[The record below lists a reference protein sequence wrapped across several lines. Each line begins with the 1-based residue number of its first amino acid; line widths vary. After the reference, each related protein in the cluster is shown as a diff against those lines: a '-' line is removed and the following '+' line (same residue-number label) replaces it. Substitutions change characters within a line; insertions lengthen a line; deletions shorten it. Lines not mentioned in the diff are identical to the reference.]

1 MANRVQIGSIWMD
14 GILKR
19 PCFRFE
25 PEDHFPFDPVANIEF
40 RDSTGGPDDIIWIVA
55 NNKLIADRPVM
66 HSASFADL
74 QELNLG
80 HGQEVVLDGQRYRIR
95 TLMDLEEWTSALDE
109 IGEDDHIWHWE
120 QRQSFLQQPSGEES
134 KVICTDLGNPYHAV
148 TAVRT
153 DRRYQTAWRPVL
165 ELARKPDFRQLEI
178 GRSCSAGRAE
188 SGERHPAG
196 GWDLRP
202 DSSAAGW
209 HRYLS
214 QGCDNICK
222 PGHGRQGHREQI
234 GRGRGQTKGEIEWEP
249 V

>member
-80 HGQEVVLDGQRYRIR
+80 AWPGGRPGWTTVPDPDADG
-95 TLMDLEEWTSALDE
+95 
-109 IGEDDHIWHWE
+109 
-120 QRQSFLQQPSGEES
+120 SGR
-134 KVICTDLGNPYHAV
+134 V
-148 TAVRT
+148 
-153 DRRYQTAWRPVL
+153 
-165 ELARKPDFRQLEI
+165 DF
-178 GRSCSAGRAE
+178 G
-188 SGERHPAG
+188 
-196 GWDLRP
+196 
-202 DSSAAGW
+202 
-209 HRYLS
+209 
-214 QGCDNICK
+214 
-222 PGHGRQGHREQI
+222 PG
-234 GRGRGQTKGEIEWEP
+234 
-249 V
+249 

>member
-120 QRQSFLQQPSGEES
+120 QRQSFLQQPSGNGLR
-134 KVICTDLGNPYHAV
+134 VLCTDSRRLDQPDMV
-148 TAVRT
+148 MRT
-153 DRRYQTAWRPVL
+153 DRRQQTGWRPVL
-165 ELARKPDFRQLEI
+165 ELARKPDFQKLEVGQKLLCWGWQSLVNGILLENGTYDLVLQRQDGTDI
-178 GRSCSAGRAE
+178 SPKDTATFASPAMDDQVIVNKSAV
-188 SGERHPAG
+188 AG
-196 GWDLRP
+196 LR
-202 DSSAAGW
+202 
-209 HRYLS
+209 R
-214 QGCDNICK
+214 K
-222 PGHGRQGHREQI
+222 E
-234 GRGRGQTKGEIEWEP
+234 K
-249 V
+249 